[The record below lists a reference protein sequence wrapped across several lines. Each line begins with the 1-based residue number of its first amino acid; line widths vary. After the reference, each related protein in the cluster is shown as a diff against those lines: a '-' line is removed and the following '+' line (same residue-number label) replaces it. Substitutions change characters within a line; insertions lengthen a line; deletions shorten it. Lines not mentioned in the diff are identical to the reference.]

1 MPGVFNVGNSYNT
14 NNKRISSKLT
24 FDSGEKFS
32 GKIIKKDDKNEV
44 TIKLIDGWEFSAQI
58 DGDIEGLENG
68 LQRFQVEGFVDGK
81 LKLKVIAKNIKGDE
95 LAQGEFNDII
105 SSSGLSKDDVA
116 LLKSMLKFDI
126 PLTKENIREIK
137 GLIQFLDKIQVN
149 PKEIDEFISKYL
161 MGKGISQ
168 NSEEGIKI
176 NNVLKEFLGEFK
188 TLSHD
193 DILLFIENDME
204 FNKENIKGYNNL
216 FKGKE
221 SILKVLDKISNSI
234 PELNKFTKEHM
245 LESNL
250 KKSIENLDISTINP
264 KSIDVEGQSVEG
276 QNGEEQKITKVPQYI
291 NEQETSIN
299 NKLANDVY
307 QKSDMGNAKVSMLSL
322 LKSIS
327 GQNEDLLNT
336 SLKDILANRRMEFTS
351 SEFDRVF
358 NLINTIKPEE
368 LINKIKETIFEF
380 NDIGAQNIVDD
391 FSNYLNKTNNETLG
405 VKESLDFSKGQ
416 LEKVLSNIMGRGI
429 TLTEEEFS
437 KLKDV
442 INLKNQEI
450 IDNDTHQGQKINDL
464 AKDILTKDNI
474 IGTNSNNIDKL
485 NINENNIINKNLTK
499 SIPTKELIEVSL
511 NKGTEGSKEIIKDLI
526 SNLKSESLISEK
538 ILDIIKNNISDIKVF
553 NKISSEY
560 YYADIPVSIKE
571 REYPCKIIVKD
582 NRKEGKKIDST
593 NVKMVVTVETKNLGT
608 VDGYMEVLDKKIN
621 IELKCEEK
629 FVKIIDMTK
638 SKLVNNIESMGFLVN
653 VKVSKKENEVSLTSC
668 REFFNSNSGV
678 SLDRRV

>member
-168 NSEEGIKI
+168 NSEEGTKI

-245 LESNL
+245 LESNS
-250 KKSIENLDISTINP
+250 KQSIENLDISTISP
-264 KSIDVEGQSVEG
+264 KSIDVEGQNVEG
-276 QNGEEQKITKVPQYI
+276 QNVEEQKITKVPQLI

-416 LEKVLSNIMGRGI
+416 LEKVLSNVMGRGI

-485 NINENNIINKNLTK
+485 NDNNIINKNLTK

>member
-105 SSSGLSKDDVA
+105 SSSGLSKEDVV

-137 GLIQFLDKIQVN
+137 GLIQFLDKIQAN

-188 TLSHD
+188 TLSYE

-221 SILKVLDKISNSI
+221 NLIKVLDNISNSI
-234 PELNKFTKEHM
+234 PELNDFSKKNM
-245 LESNL
+245 LENNL
-250 KKSIENLDISTINP
+250 KQSIKGLDTSTISP
-264 KSIDVEGQSVEG
+264 KSIDVDG
-276 QNGEEQKITKVPQYI
+276 QNIEEQRISKIPQYI
-291 NEQETSIN
+291 NGQETSVN

-307 QKSDMGNAKVSMLSL
+307 QKSDTGNSKVSILSL

-327 GQNEDLLNT
+327 GKSEDLLNT
-336 SLKDILANRRMEFTS
+336 SLKEILTSRRMDFTS

-358 NLINTIKPEE
+358 NLINTMKPEE
-368 LINKIKETIFEF
+368 LINKLKETISEF
-380 NDIGAQNIVDD
+380 NEIGAKNIVDD
-391 FSNYLNKTNNETLG
+391 FSDYLNKTNNETLG
-405 VKESLDFSKGQ
+405 VREALDFSKGQ
-416 LEKVLSNIMGRGI
+416 LEKVLSSIMGKGI
-429 TLTEEEFS
+429 TLTEEEFL

-442 INLKNQEI
+442 INLKNQGI
-450 IDNDTHQGQKINDL
+450 IDNEVPQDQIGNDL
-464 AKDILTKDNI
+464 AKDILTKDSI
-474 IGTNSNNIDKL
+474 IGLNSNNIDKV
-485 NINENNIINKNLTK
+485 NINENNIINKNLTT
-499 SIPTKELIEVSL
+499 SIPTKELVEASL
-511 NKGTEGSKEIIKDLI
+511 NKGAEGSKEIIKDLI

-560 YYADIPVSIKE
+560 YYADIPVNIRE

-608 VDGYMEVLDKKIN
+608 VDGYMQVLDKKIN

-638 SKLVNNIESMGFLVN
+638 SKLVNNIENMGFLVN
-653 VKVSKKENEVSLTSC
+653 VKVSKKENEVSLTTC
-668 REFFNSNSGV
+668 RDFFSSNAGI

>member
-105 SSSGLSKDDVA
+105 SSSGLSKEDVV

-137 GLIQFLDKIQVN
+137 GLIQFLDKIQAN

-161 MGKGISQ
+161 MGKGIPQ

-188 TLSHD
+188 TLSYE

-221 SILKVLDKISNSI
+221 NLIKVLDNISNSI
-234 PELNKFTKEHM
+234 PELNDFSKKNM
-245 LESNL
+245 LENNL
-250 KKSIENLDISTINP
+250 KQSIKGLDTSTIIP
-264 KSIDVEGQSVEG
+264 KSIDVDG
-276 QNGEEQKITKVPQYI
+276 QNIEEQRISKISQYI
-291 NEQETSIN
+291 NGQETSIN

-307 QKSDMGNAKVSMLSL
+307 QKSDTGNSKVSILSL

-327 GQNEDLLNT
+327 GKSEDLLNT
-336 SLKDILANRRMEFTS
+336 SLKEILTNRRMEFTS

-358 NLINTIKPEE
+358 NLINTMKPEE
-368 LINKIKETIFEF
+368 LINKLKETISEF
-380 NDIGAQNIVDD
+380 NEIGAKNIVDD
-391 FSNYLNKTNNETLG
+391 FSDYLNKTNNETLG
-405 VKESLDFSKGQ
+405 VKEALDFSKGQ
-416 LEKVLSNIMGRGI
+416 LEKVLSSVMGKGI
-429 TLTEEEFS
+429 TLTEEEFL

-442 INLKNQEI
+442 INLKNQGI
-450 IDNDTHQGQKINDL
+450 IDNEVSQDQIGNDL
-464 AKDILTKDNI
+464 AKDILTKDSI
-474 IGTNSNNIDKL
+474 IGLNSNNIDKV
-485 NINENNIINKNLTK
+485 NINENNIINKNLTT
-499 SIPTKELIEVSL
+499 SIPTKELVEASL
-511 NKGTEGSKEIIKDLI
+511 NKGAEGSKEIIKDLI

-560 YYADIPVSIKE
+560 YYADIPVNIRE

-608 VDGYMEVLDKKIN
+608 VDGYMQVLDKKIN

-638 SKLVNNIESMGFLVN
+638 SKLVNNIENMGFLVN
-653 VKVSKKENEVSLTSC
+653 VKVSKKENEVSLTTC
-668 REFFNSNSGV
+668 RDFFSSNAGI

>member
-44 TIKLIDGWEFSAQI
+44 TIKLTDGWEFSAQI

-105 SSSGLSKDDVA
+105 SSSGLSKEDVV

-137 GLIQFLDKIQVN
+137 GLIQFLDKIQAN

-161 MGKGISQ
+161 MGKGIPQ

-188 TLSHD
+188 TLSYE

-221 SILKVLDKISNSI
+221 NLIKVLDNISNSI
-234 PELNKFTKEHM
+234 PELNDFSKKNM
-245 LESNL
+245 LENNL
-250 KKSIENLDISTINP
+250 KQSIKGLDTSTIIP
-264 KSIDVEGQSVEG
+264 KSIDVDG
-276 QNGEEQKITKVPQYI
+276 QNIEEQRISKISQYI
-291 NEQETSIN
+291 NGQETSIN

-307 QKSDMGNAKVSMLSL
+307 QKSDTGNSKVSILSL

-327 GQNEDLLNT
+327 GKSEDLLNT
-336 SLKDILANRRMEFTS
+336 SLKEILTNRRMEFTS

-358 NLINTIKPEE
+358 NLINTMKPEE
-368 LINKIKETIFEF
+368 LINKLKETISEF
-380 NDIGAQNIVDD
+380 NEIGAKNIVDD
-391 FSNYLNKTNNETLG
+391 FSDYLNKTNNETLG
-405 VKESLDFSKGQ
+405 VKEALDFSKGQ
-416 LEKVLSNIMGRGI
+416 LEKVLSSVMGKGI
-429 TLTEEEFS
+429 TLTEEEFL

-442 INLKNQEI
+442 INLKNQGI
-450 IDNDTHQGQKINDL
+450 IDNEVSQDQIGNDL
-464 AKDILTKDNI
+464 AKDILTKDSI
-474 IGTNSNNIDKL
+474 IGLNSNNIDKV
-485 NINENNIINKNLTK
+485 NINENNIINKNLTT
-499 SIPTKELIEVSL
+499 SIPTKELVEASL
-511 NKGTEGSKEIIKDLI
+511 NKGVEGSKEIIKDLI

-560 YYADIPVSIKE
+560 YYADIPVNIRE

-608 VDGYMEVLDKKIN
+608 VDGYMQVLDKKIN

-629 FVKIIDMTK
+629 FVKIIDITK
-638 SKLVNNIESMGFLVN
+638 SKLVNNIENMGFLVN
-653 VKVSKKENEVSLTSC
+653 VKVSKKENEVSLTTC
-668 REFFNSNSGV
+668 RDFFSSNAGI

>member
-58 DGDIEGLENG
+58 DGDVEGLESG
-68 LQRFQVEGFVDGK
+68 LQRFQVEGFIDGK

-105 SSSGLSKDDVA
+105 SSSGLSKEDVT

-137 GLIQFLDKIQVN
+137 GLIQFLDKIQAN

-161 MGKGISQ
+161 MGKGIPQ

-176 NNVLKEFLGEFK
+176 NNVLKEFLSEFK
-188 TLSHD
+188 TLSYE

-221 SILKVLDKISNSI
+221 NLIKVLDNISNSI
-234 PELNKFTKEHM
+234 PELNDFSKKNM
-245 LESNL
+245 LENNL
-250 KKSIENLDISTINP
+250 KQSIKGLDTSTISP
-264 KSIDVEGQSVEG
+264 KSIDVDG
-276 QNGEEQKITKVPQYI
+276 QNIEEQRISKISQYI
-291 NEQETSIN
+291 NGQETSIN

-307 QKSDMGNAKVSMLSL
+307 QKSDTGNSKVSILSL

-327 GQNEDLLNT
+327 GKSEDLLNT
-336 SLKDILANRRMEFTS
+336 SLKEILTNRRMEFTS

-358 NLINTIKPEE
+358 NLINTMKPEE
-368 LINKIKETIFEF
+368 LINKLKETISEF
-380 NDIGAQNIVDD
+380 NEIGAKNIVDD
-391 FSNYLNKTNNETLG
+391 FSDYLNKTNNETLG
-405 VKESLDFSKGQ
+405 VKEALDFSKGQ
-416 LEKVLSNIMGRGI
+416 LEKVLSSVMGKGI
-429 TLTEEEFS
+429 TLTEEEFL

-442 INLKNQEI
+442 INLKNQGI
-450 IDNDTHQGQKINDL
+450 IDNEVSQDQIGNDL
-464 AKDILTKDNI
+464 AKDILTKDSI
-474 IGTNSNNIDKL
+474 IGLNSNNIDK
-485 NINENNIINKNLTK
+485 NINENNIINKNLTT
-499 SIPTKELIEVSL
+499 SIPTKELVEASL
-511 NKGTEGSKEIIKDLI
+511 NKGAEGSKEIIKDLI

-560 YYADIPVSIKE
+560 YYADIPVNIRE

-608 VDGYMEVLDKKIN
+608 VDGYMQVLDKKIN

-629 FVKIIDMTK
+629 FVEIIDMTK
-638 SKLVNNIESMGFLVN
+638 SKLVNNIENMGFLVN
-653 VKVSKKENEVSLTSC
+653 VKVSKKENEVSLTTC
-668 REFFNSNSGV
+668 RDFFSSNAGI

>member
-44 TIKLIDGWEFSAQI
+44 TIKLTDGWEFSAQI

-105 SSSGLSKDDVA
+105 SSSGLSKEDVV

-137 GLIQFLDKIQVN
+137 GLIQFLDKIQAN

-161 MGKGISQ
+161 MGKGIPQ

-188 TLSHD
+188 TLSYE

-221 SILKVLDKISNSI
+221 NLIKVLDNISNSI
-234 PELNKFTKEHM
+234 PELNDFSKKNM
-245 LESNL
+245 LENNL
-250 KKSIENLDISTINP
+250 KQSIKGLDTSTIIP
-264 KSIDVEGQSVEG
+264 KSIDVDG
-276 QNGEEQKITKVPQYI
+276 QNIEEQRISKISQYI
-291 NEQETSIN
+291 NGQETSIN

-307 QKSDMGNAKVSMLSL
+307 QKSDTGNSKVSILSL

-327 GQNEDLLNT
+327 GKSEDLLNT
-336 SLKDILANRRMEFTS
+336 SLKEILTNRRMEFTS

-358 NLINTIKPEE
+358 NLINTMKPEE
-368 LINKIKETIFEF
+368 LINKLKETISEF
-380 NDIGAQNIVDD
+380 NEIGAKNIVDD
-391 FSNYLNKTNNETLG
+391 FSDYLNKTNNETLG
-405 VKESLDFSKGQ
+405 VKEALDFSKGQ
-416 LEKVLSNIMGRGI
+416 LEKVLSSVMGKGI
-429 TLTEEEFS
+429 TLTEEEFL

-442 INLKNQEI
+442 INLKNQGI
-450 IDNDTHQGQKINDL
+450 IDNEVSQDQIGNDL
-464 AKDILTKDNI
+464 AKDILTKDSI
-474 IGTNSNNIDKL
+474 IGLNSNNIDK
-485 NINENNIINKNLTK
+485 NINENNIINKNLTT
-499 SIPTKELIEVSL
+499 SIPTKELVEASL
-511 NKGTEGSKEIIKDLI
+511 NKGAEGSKEIIKDLI

-560 YYADIPVSIKE
+560 YYADIPVNIRE

-608 VDGYMEVLDKKIN
+608 VDGYMQVLDKKIN

-629 FVKIIDMTK
+629 FVKIIDITK
-638 SKLVNNIESMGFLVN
+638 SKLVNNIENMGFLVN
-653 VKVSKKENEVSLTSC
+653 VKVSKKENEVSLTTC
-668 REFFNSNSGV
+668 RDFFSSNAGI

>member
-68 LQRFQVEGFVDGK
+68 LQRFQVKGFVDGK
-81 LKLKVIAKNIKGDE
+81 LKLKVIANNIKGDE

-105 SSSGLSKDDVA
+105 SSSGLSKEDVV

-137 GLIQFLDKIQVN
+137 GLIQFLDKIQAN

-161 MGKGISQ
+161 MGKGIPQ

-250 KKSIENLDISTINP
+250 KQSIENLDISTINP
-264 KSIDVEGQSVEG
+264 KSIDVEGQNVEG
-276 QNGEEQKITKVPQYI
+276 QNGEEQKITKVPQHI

-416 LEKVLSNIMGRGI
+416 LEKVLSNVMGRGI

-485 NINENNIINKNLTK
+485 NDNNIINKNLTK

-638 SKLVNNIESMGFLVN
+638 SKLVNNIENMGFLVN

>member
-44 TIKLIDGWEFSAQI
+44 TIKLTDGWEFSAQI

-105 SSSGLSKDDVA
+105 SSSGLSKEDVV

-137 GLIQFLDKIQVN
+137 GLIQFLDKIQAN

-161 MGKGISQ
+161 MGKGIPQ

-188 TLSHD
+188 TLSYE

-221 SILKVLDKISNSI
+221 NLIKVLDNISNSI
-234 PELNKFTKEHM
+234 PELNDFSKKNM
-245 LESNL
+245 LENNL
-250 KKSIENLDISTINP
+250 KQSIKGLDTSTIIP
-264 KSIDVEGQSVEG
+264 KSIDVDG
-276 QNGEEQKITKVPQYI
+276 QNIEEQRISKISQYI
-291 NEQETSIN
+291 NGQETSIN

-307 QKSDMGNAKVSMLSL
+307 QKSDTGNSKVSILSL

-327 GQNEDLLNT
+327 GKSEDLLNT
-336 SLKDILANRRMEFTS
+336 SLKEILTNRRMEFTS

-358 NLINTIKPEE
+358 NLINTMKPEE
-368 LINKIKETIFEF
+368 LINKLKETISEF
-380 NDIGAQNIVDD
+380 NEIGAKNIVDD
-391 FSNYLNKTNNETLG
+391 FSDYLNKTNNETLG
-405 VKESLDFSKGQ
+405 VKEALDFSKGQ
-416 LEKVLSNIMGRGI
+416 LEKVLSSVMGKGI
-429 TLTEEEFS
+429 TLTEEEFL

-442 INLKNQEI
+442 INLKNQGI
-450 IDNDTHQGQKINDL
+450 IDNEVSQDQIGNDL
-464 AKDILTKDNI
+464 AKDILTKDSI
-474 IGTNSNNIDKL
+474 IGLNSNNIDKV
-485 NINENNIINKNLTK
+485 NINENNIINKNLTT
-499 SIPTKELIEVSL
+499 SIPTKELVEASL
-511 NKGTEGSKEIIKDLI
+511 NKGAEGSKEIIKDLI

-560 YYADIPVSIKE
+560 YYADIPVNIRE

-608 VDGYMEVLDKKIN
+608 VDGYMQVLDKKIN

-629 FVKIIDMTK
+629 FVKIIDITK
-638 SKLVNNIESMGFLVN
+638 SKLVNNIENMGFLVN
-653 VKVSKKENEVSLTSC
+653 VKVSKKENEVSLTTC
-668 REFFNSNSGV
+668 RDFFSSNAGI

>member
-1 MPGVFNVGNSYNT
+1 
-14 NNKRISSKLT
+14 
-24 FDSGEKFS
+24 
-32 GKIIKKDDKNEV
+32 
-44 TIKLIDGWEFSAQI
+44 
-58 DGDIEGLENG
+58 
-68 LQRFQVEGFVDGK
+68 
-81 LKLKVIAKNIKGDE
+81 
-95 LAQGEFNDII
+95 
-105 SSSGLSKDDVA
+105 
-116 LLKSMLKFDI
+116 
-126 PLTKENIREIK
+126 
-137 GLIQFLDKIQVN
+137 
-149 PKEIDEFISKYL
+149 
-161 MGKGISQ
+161 
-168 NSEEGIKI
+168 
-176 NNVLKEFLGEFK
+176 
-188 TLSHD
+188 
-193 DILLFIENDME
+193 DME

-221 SILKVLDKISNSI
+221 NLIKVLDNISNSI

-250 KKSIENLDISTINP
+250 KQSIENLDISTINP
-264 KSIDVEGQSVEG
+264 KSIDVEGQNVEG
-276 QNGEEQKITKVPQYI
+276 QNGEEQKITKVPQHI

-416 LEKVLSNIMGRGI
+416 LEKVLSNVMGRGI

-485 NINENNIINKNLTK
+485 NDNNIINKNLTK

-638 SKLVNNIESMGFLVN
+638 SKLVNNIENMGFLVN

>member
-105 SSSGLSKDDVA
+105 SSSGLSKEDVV

-137 GLIQFLDKIQVN
+137 GLIQFLDKIQAN

-161 MGKGISQ
+161 MGKGIPQ

-188 TLSHD
+188 TLSYE

-221 SILKVLDKISNSI
+221 NLIKVLDNISNSI
-234 PELNKFTKEHM
+234 PELNDFSKKNM
-245 LESNL
+245 LENNL
-250 KKSIENLDISTINP
+250 KQSIKGLDTSTIIP
-264 KSIDVEGQSVEG
+264 KSIDVDG
-276 QNGEEQKITKVPQYI
+276 QNIEEQRISKISQYI
-291 NEQETSIN
+291 NGQETSIN

-307 QKSDMGNAKVSMLSL
+307 QKSDTGNSKVSILSL

-327 GQNEDLLNT
+327 GKSEDLLNT
-336 SLKDILANRRMEFTS
+336 SLKEILTNRRMEFTS

-358 NLINTIKPEE
+358 NLINTMKPEE
-368 LINKIKETIFEF
+368 LINKLKETISEF
-380 NDIGAQNIVDD
+380 NEIGAKNIVDD
-391 FSNYLNKTNNETLG
+391 FSDYLNKTNNETLG

-416 LEKVLSNIMGRGI
+416 LEKVLSSVMGKGI
-429 TLTEEEFS
+429 TLTEEEFL

-442 INLKNQEI
+442 INLKNQGI
-450 IDNDTHQGQKINDL
+450 IDNEVSQDQIGNDL
-464 AKDILTKDNI
+464 AKDILTKDSI
-474 IGTNSNNIDKL
+474 IGLNSNNIDK
-485 NINENNIINKNLTK
+485 NINENNIINKNLTT
-499 SIPTKELIEVSL
+499 SIPTKELVEASL
-511 NKGTEGSKEIIKDLI
+511 NKGAEGSKEIIKDLI

-560 YYADIPVSIKE
+560 YYADIPVNIRE

-608 VDGYMEVLDKKIN
+608 VDGYMQVLDKKIN

-638 SKLVNNIESMGFLVN
+638 SKLVNNIENMGFLVN
-653 VKVSKKENEVSLTSC
+653 VKVSKKENEVSLTTC
-668 REFFNSNSGV
+668 RDFFSSNAGI

>member
-58 DGDIEGLENG
+58 DGDVEGLESG
-68 LQRFQVEGFVDGK
+68 LQRFQVEGFIDGK

-105 SSSGLSKDDVA
+105 SSSGLSKEDVT

-137 GLIQFLDKIQVN
+137 GLIQFLDKIQAN

-161 MGKGISQ
+161 MGKGIPQ

-176 NNVLKEFLGEFK
+176 NNVLKEFLSEFK
-188 TLSHD
+188 TLSYE

-221 SILKVLDKISNSI
+221 NLIKVLDNISNSI
-234 PELNKFTKEHM
+234 PELNDFSKKNM
-245 LESNL
+245 LENNL
-250 KKSIENLDISTINP
+250 KQSIKGLDTSTISS
-264 KSIDVEGQSVEG
+264 KSIDVDG
-276 QNGEEQKITKVPQYI
+276 QNIEEQRISKISQYI
-291 NEQETSIN
+291 NGQETSIN

-307 QKSDMGNAKVSMLSL
+307 QKSDTGNSKVSILSL

-327 GQNEDLLNT
+327 GKSEDLLNT
-336 SLKDILANRRMEFTS
+336 SLKEILTNRRMEFTS

-358 NLINTIKPEE
+358 NLINTMKPEE
-368 LINKIKETIFEF
+368 LINRLKETISEF
-380 NDIGAQNIVDD
+380 NEIGAKNIVDD
-391 FSNYLNKTNNETLG
+391 FSDYLNKTNNETLG
-405 VKESLDFSKGQ
+405 VKEALDFSKGQ
-416 LEKVLSNIMGRGI
+416 LEKVLSSVMGKGI
-429 TLTEEEFS
+429 TLTEEEFL

-442 INLKNQEI
+442 INLKNQGI
-450 IDNDTHQGQKINDL
+450 IDNEVSQDQIGNDL
-464 AKDILTKDNI
+464 AKDILTKDSI
-474 IGTNSNNIDKL
+474 IGLNSNNIDKV
-485 NINENNIINKNLTK
+485 NINENNIINKNLTT
-499 SIPTKELIEVSL
+499 SIPTKELVEASL
-511 NKGTEGSKEIIKDLI
+511 NKGVEGSKEIIKDLI

-560 YYADIPVSIKE
+560 YYADIPVNIRE

-608 VDGYMEVLDKKIN
+608 VDGYMQVLDKKIN

-629 FVKIIDMTK
+629 FVKIIDITK
-638 SKLVNNIESMGFLVN
+638 SKLVNNIENMGFLVN
-653 VKVSKKENEVSLTSC
+653 VKVSKKENEVSLTTC
-668 REFFNSNSGV
+668 RDFFSSNAGI

>member
-44 TIKLIDGWEFSAQI
+44 TIKLTDGWEFSAQI

-105 SSSGLSKDDVA
+105 SSSGLSKEDVV

-137 GLIQFLDKIQVN
+137 GLIQFLDKIQAN

-161 MGKGISQ
+161 MGKGIPQ

-188 TLSHD
+188 TLSYE

-221 SILKVLDKISNSI
+221 NLIKVLDNISNSI
-234 PELNKFTKEHM
+234 PELNDFSKKNM
-245 LESNL
+245 LENNL
-250 KKSIENLDISTINP
+250 KQSIKGLDTSTIIP
-264 KSIDVEGQSVEG
+264 KSIDVDG
-276 QNGEEQKITKVPQYI
+276 QNIEEQRISKISQYI
-291 NEQETSIN
+291 NGQETSIN

-307 QKSDMGNAKVSMLSL
+307 QKSDTGNSKVSILSL

-327 GQNEDLLNT
+327 GKSEDLLNT
-336 SLKDILANRRMEFTS
+336 SLKEILTNRRMEFTS

-358 NLINTIKPEE
+358 NLINTMKPEE
-368 LINKIKETIFEF
+368 LINKLKETISEF
-380 NDIGAQNIVDD
+380 NEIGAKNIVDD
-391 FSNYLNKTNNETLG
+391 FSDYLNKTNNETLG
-405 VKESLDFSKGQ
+405 VKEALDFSKGQ
-416 LEKVLSNIMGRGI
+416 LEKVLSSVMGKGI
-429 TLTEEEFS
+429 TLTEEEFL

-442 INLKNQEI
+442 INLKNQGI
-450 IDNDTHQGQKINDL
+450 IDNEVSQDQIGNDL
-464 AKDILTKDNI
+464 AKDILTKDSI
-474 IGTNSNNIDKL
+474 IGLNSNNIDK
-485 NINENNIINKNLTK
+485 NINENNIINKNLTT
-499 SIPTKELIEVSL
+499 SIPTKELVEASL
-511 NKGTEGSKEIIKDLI
+511 NKGAEGSKEIIKDLI

-560 YYADIPVSIKE
+560 YYADIPVNIRE

-608 VDGYMEVLDKKIN
+608 VDGYMQVLDKKIN

-638 SKLVNNIESMGFLVN
+638 SKLVNNIENMGFLVN
-653 VKVSKKENEVSLTSC
+653 VKVSKKENEVSLTTC
-668 REFFNSNSGV
+668 RDFFSSNAGI

>member
-44 TIKLIDGWEFSAQI
+44 TIKLTDGWEFSAQI

-105 SSSGLSKDDVA
+105 SSSGLSKEDVV

-137 GLIQFLDKIQVN
+137 GLIQFLDKIQAN

-161 MGKGISQ
+161 MGKGIPQ

-188 TLSHD
+188 TLSYE

-221 SILKVLDKISNSI
+221 NLIKVLDNISNSI
-234 PELNKFTKEHM
+234 PELNDFSKKNM
-245 LESNL
+245 LENNL
-250 KKSIENLDISTINP
+250 KQSIKGLDTSTIIP
-264 KSIDVEGQSVEG
+264 KSIDVDG
-276 QNGEEQKITKVPQYI
+276 QNIEEQRISKISQYI
-291 NEQETSIN
+291 NGQETSIN

-307 QKSDMGNAKVSMLSL
+307 QKSDTGNSKVSILSL

-327 GQNEDLLNT
+327 GKSEDLLNT
-336 SLKDILANRRMEFTS
+336 SLKEILTNRRMEFTS

-358 NLINTIKPEE
+358 NLINTMKPEE
-368 LINKIKETIFEF
+368 LINKLKETISEF
-380 NDIGAQNIVDD
+380 NEIGAKNIVDD
-391 FSNYLNKTNNETLG
+391 FSDYLNKTNNETLG
-405 VKESLDFSKGQ
+405 VKEALDFSKGQ
-416 LEKVLSNIMGRGI
+416 LEKVLSSVMGKGI
-429 TLTEEEFS
+429 TLTEEEFL

-442 INLKNQEI
+442 INLKNQGI
-450 IDNDTHQGQKINDL
+450 IDNEVSQDQIGNDL
-464 AKDILTKDNI
+464 AKDILTKDSI
-474 IGTNSNNIDKL
+474 IGLNSNNIDKV
-485 NINENNIINKNLTK
+485 NINENNIINKNLTT
-499 SIPTKELIEVSL
+499 SIPTKELVEASL
-511 NKGTEGSKEIIKDLI
+511 NKGVEGSKEIIKDLI

-560 YYADIPVSIKE
+560 YYADIPVNIRE

-608 VDGYMEVLDKKIN
+608 VDGYMQVLDKKIN

-638 SKLVNNIESMGFLVN
+638 SKLVNNIENMGFLVN
-653 VKVSKKENEVSLTSC
+653 VKVSKKENEVSLTTC
-668 REFFNSNSGV
+668 RDFFSSNAGI

>member
-44 TIKLIDGWEFSAQI
+44 TIKLTDGWEFSAQI

-105 SSSGLSKDDVA
+105 SSSGLSKEDVV

-137 GLIQFLDKIQVN
+137 GLIQFLDKIQAN

-161 MGKGISQ
+161 MGKGIPQ

-188 TLSHD
+188 TLSYE

-221 SILKVLDKISNSI
+221 NLIKVLDNISNSI
-234 PELNKFTKEHM
+234 PELNDFSKKNM
-245 LESNL
+245 LENNL
-250 KKSIENLDISTINP
+250 KQSIKGLDTSTIIP
-264 KSIDVEGQSVEG
+264 KSIDVDG
-276 QNGEEQKITKVPQYI
+276 QNIEEQRISKISQYI
-291 NEQETSIN
+291 NGQETSIN

-307 QKSDMGNAKVSMLSL
+307 QKSDTGNSKVSILSL

-327 GQNEDLLNT
+327 GKSEDLLNT
-336 SLKDILANRRMEFTS
+336 SLKEILTNRRMEFTS

-358 NLINTIKPEE
+358 NLINTMKPEE
-368 LINKIKETIFEF
+368 LINKLKETISEF
-380 NDIGAQNIVDD
+380 NEIGAKNIVDD
-391 FSNYLNKTNNETLG
+391 FSDYLNKTNNETLG
-405 VKESLDFSKGQ
+405 VKEALDFSKGQ
-416 LEKVLSNIMGRGI
+416 LEKVLSSVMGKGI
-429 TLTEEEFS
+429 TLTEEEFL

-442 INLKNQEI
+442 INLKNQGI
-450 IDNDTHQGQKINDL
+450 IDNEVSQDQIGNDL
-464 AKDILTKDNI
+464 ARDILTKDSI
-474 IGTNSNNIDKL
+474 IGLNSNNIDKV
-485 NINENNIINKNLTK
+485 NINENNIINKNLTT
-499 SIPTKELIEVSL
+499 SIPTKELVEASL
-511 NKGTEGSKEIIKDLI
+511 NKGAEGSKEIIKDLI

-560 YYADIPVSIKE
+560 YYADIPVNIRE

-608 VDGYMEVLDKKIN
+608 VDGYMQVLDKKIN

-638 SKLVNNIESMGFLVN
+638 SKLVNNIENIGFLVN
-653 VKVSKKENEVSLTSC
+653 VKVSKKENEVSLTTC
-668 REFFNSNSGV
+668 RDFFSSNAGI

>member
-105 SSSGLSKDDVA
+105 SSSGLSKGDVV

-137 GLIQFLDKIQVN
+137 GLIQFLDKIQAN

-161 MGKGISQ
+161 MGKGIPQ

-188 TLSHD
+188 TLSYE

-221 SILKVLDKISNSI
+221 NLIKVLDNISNSI
-234 PELNKFTKEHM
+234 PELNDFSKKNM
-245 LESNL
+245 LENNL
-250 KKSIENLDISTINP
+250 KQSIKGLDTSTIIP
-264 KSIDVEGQSVEG
+264 KSIDVDG
-276 QNGEEQKITKVPQYI
+276 QNIEEQRISKISQYI
-291 NEQETSIN
+291 NGQETSIN

-307 QKSDMGNAKVSMLSL
+307 QKSDTGNSKVSILSL

-327 GQNEDLLNT
+327 GKSEDLLNT
-336 SLKDILANRRMEFTS
+336 SLKEILTNRRMEFTS

-358 NLINTIKPEE
+358 NLINTMKPEE
-368 LINKIKETIFEF
+368 LINKLKETISEF
-380 NDIGAQNIVDD
+380 NEIGAKNIVDD
-391 FSNYLNKTNNETLG
+391 FSDYLNKTNNETLG
-405 VKESLDFSKGQ
+405 VKEALDFSKGQ
-416 LEKVLSNIMGRGI
+416 LEKVLSSVMGKGI
-429 TLTEEEFS
+429 TLTEEEFL

-442 INLKNQEI
+442 INLKNQGI
-450 IDNDTHQGQKINDL
+450 IENEVSQDQIGNDL
-464 AKDILTKDNI
+464 AKDILTKDSI
-474 IGTNSNNIDKL
+474 IGLNSNNIDKV
-485 NINENNIINKNLTK
+485 NINENNIINKNLTT
-499 SIPTKELIEVSL
+499 SIPTKELVEASL
-511 NKGTEGSKEIIKDLI
+511 NKGAEGSKEIIKDLI

-560 YYADIPVSIKE
+560 YYADIPVNIRE

-582 NRKEGKKIDST
+582 NRKEGKKI
-593 NVKMVVTVETKNLGT
+593 
-608 VDGYMEVLDKKIN
+608 
-621 IELKCEEK
+621 
-629 FVKIIDMTK
+629 
-638 SKLVNNIESMGFLVN
+638 
-653 VKVSKKENEVSLTSC
+653 
-668 REFFNSNSGV
+668 
-678 SLDRRV
+678 

>member
-44 TIKLIDGWEFSAQI
+44 TIKLTDGWEFSAQI

-105 SSSGLSKDDVA
+105 SSSGLSKEDVV

-137 GLIQFLDKIQVN
+137 GLIQFLDKIQAN

-161 MGKGISQ
+161 MGKGIPQ

-188 TLSHD
+188 TLSYE

-221 SILKVLDKISNSI
+221 NLIKVLDNISNSI
-234 PELNKFTKEHM
+234 PELNDFSKKNM
-245 LESNL
+245 LENNL
-250 KKSIENLDISTINP
+250 KQSIKGLDTSTIIP
-264 KSIDVEGQSVEG
+264 KSIDVDG
-276 QNGEEQKITKVPQYI
+276 QNIEEQRISKISQYI
-291 NEQETSIN
+291 NGQETSIN

-307 QKSDMGNAKVSMLSL
+307 QKSDTGNSKVSILSL

-327 GQNEDLLNT
+327 GKSEDLLNT
-336 SLKDILANRRMEFTS
+336 SLKEILTNRRMEFTS

-358 NLINTIKPEE
+358 NLINTMKPEE
-368 LINKIKETIFEF
+368 LINKLKETISEF
-380 NDIGAQNIVDD
+380 NEIGAKNIVDD
-391 FSNYLNKTNNETLG
+391 FSDYLNKTNNETLG
-405 VKESLDFSKGQ
+405 VKEALDFSKGQ
-416 LEKVLSNIMGRGI
+416 LEKVLSSVMGKGI
-429 TLTEEEFS
+429 TLTEEEFL

-442 INLKNQEI
+442 INLKNQGI
-450 IDNDTHQGQKINDL
+450 IDNEVSQDQIGNDL
-464 AKDILTKDNI
+464 AKDILTKDSI
-474 IGTNSNNIDKL
+474 IGLNSNNIDK
-485 NINENNIINKNLTK
+485 NINENNIINKNLTT
-499 SIPTKELIEVSL
+499 SIPTKELVEASL
-511 NKGTEGSKEIIKDLI
+511 NKGAEGSKEIIKDL
-526 SNLKSESLISEK
+526 
-538 ILDIIKNNISDIKVF
+538 
-553 NKISSEY
+553 
-560 YYADIPVSIKE
+560 
-571 REYPCKIIVKD
+571 
-582 NRKEGKKIDST
+582 
-593 NVKMVVTVETKNLGT
+593 
-608 VDGYMEVLDKKIN
+608 
-621 IELKCEEK
+621 
-629 FVKIIDMTK
+629 
-638 SKLVNNIESMGFLVN
+638 
-653 VKVSKKENEVSLTSC
+653 
-668 REFFNSNSGV
+668 
-678 SLDRRV
+678 

>member
-105 SSSGLSKDDVA
+105 SSSGLSKEDVV

-137 GLIQFLDKIQVN
+137 GLIQFLDKIQAN

-161 MGKGISQ
+161 MGKGIPQ

-188 TLSHD
+188 TLSYE

-221 SILKVLDKISNSI
+221 NLIKVLDNISNSI
-234 PELNKFTKEHM
+234 PELNDFSKKNM
-245 LESNL
+245 LKNNL
-250 KKSIENLDISTINP
+250 KQSIKGLDTSTIIP
-264 KSIDVEGQSVEG
+264 KSIDVDG
-276 QNGEEQKITKVPQYI
+276 QNIEEQRISKISQYI
-291 NEQETSIN
+291 NGQETSIN

-307 QKSDMGNAKVSMLSL
+307 QKSDTGNSKVSILSL

-327 GQNEDLLNT
+327 GKSEDLLNT
-336 SLKDILANRRMEFTS
+336 SLKEILTNRRMEFTS

-358 NLINTIKPEE
+358 NLINTMKPEE
-368 LINKIKETIFEF
+368 LINKLKETISEF
-380 NDIGAQNIVDD
+380 NEIGAKNIVDD
-391 FSNYLNKTNNETLG
+391 FSDYLNKTNNETLG
-405 VKESLDFSKGQ
+405 VKEALDFSKGQ
-416 LEKVLSNIMGRGI
+416 LEKVLSSVMGKGI
-429 TLTEEEFS
+429 TLTEEEFL

-442 INLKNQEI
+442 INLKNQGI
-450 IDNDTHQGQKINDL
+450 IDNEVSQDQIGNNL
-464 AKDILTKDNI
+464 AKDILTKDSI
-474 IGTNSNNIDKL
+474 IGLNSNNIDK
-485 NINENNIINKNLTK
+485 NINENNIINKNLTT
-499 SIPTKELIEVSL
+499 SIPTKELVEASL
-511 NKGTEGSKEIIKDLI
+511 NKGAEGSKEIIKDLI

-560 YYADIPVSIKE
+560 YYADIPVNIRE

-608 VDGYMEVLDKKIN
+608 VDGYMQVLDKKIN

-629 FVKIIDMTK
+629 FVKIIDITK
-638 SKLVNNIESMGFLVN
+638 SKLVNNIENMGFLVN
-653 VKVSKKENEVSLTSC
+653 VKVSKKENEVSLTTC
-668 REFFNSNSGV
+668 RDFFSSNAGI

>member
-24 FDSGEKFS
+24 FDAGEKFS

-44 TIKLIDGWEFSAQI
+44 TIKLIDGWEFSAEI
-58 DGDIEGLENG
+58 DGDIEELENG

-81 LKLKVIAKNIKGDE
+81 LKLKVIAKNAKGDE
-95 LAQGEFNDII
+95 LAQSEFNDII
-105 SSSGLSKDDVA
+105 SKAGLSKEDVN

-137 GLIQFLDKIQVN
+137 GLIQFLDKIQAN

-161 MGKGISQ
+161 MGKGIAQ

-176 NNVLKEFLGEFK
+176 NKVLKEFLGEFK
-188 TLSHD
+188 TLSHE

-221 SILKVLDKISNSI
+221 NILKLLDNISNSI
-234 PELNKFTKEHM
+234 PKFDEAIKGST
-245 LESNL
+245 LESTL
-250 KKSIENLDISTINP
+250 KKNIEGVDISAISP
-264 KSIDVEGQSVEG
+264 KYIDIDG
-276 QNGEEQKITKVPQYI
+276 QNIEEEANIKTSQHNNV
-291 NEQETSIN
+291 QETSVN

-327 GQNEDLLNT
+327 GQSEDLINT
-336 SLKDILANRRMEFTS
+336 SLKDILTNRRMEFTS

-358 NLINTIKPEE
+358 NLVNTMKPEE

-380 NDIGAQNIVDD
+380 NEIGAKNIVDD
-391 FSNYLNKTNNETLG
+391 FSNYINKTNNETLG
-405 VKESLDFSKGQ
+405 VKEVLDFSKGQ
-416 LEKVLSNIMGRGI
+416 LEKVLSNVMGKGI

-442 INLKNQEI
+442 INLKNQEVV
-450 IDNDTHQGQKINDL
+450 DNDAPQGEKVNDL
-464 AKDILTKDNI
+464 AKDIITKDNTI
-474 IGTNSNNIDKL
+474 SLTSNIIDKI
-485 NINENNIINKNLTK
+485 NINENNIINKNVTTN
-499 SIPTKELIEVSL
+499 IPTKELVEASL
-511 NKGTEGSKEIIKDLI
+511 NNGAESGKEVIKDLI
-526 SNLKSESLISEK
+526 SNLKGESVISEK
-538 ILDIIKNNISDIKVF
+538 ILDIIKRNINDIKVF

-560 YYADIPVSIKE
+560 YYADIPVNIKE

-593 NVKMVVTVETKNLGT
+593 NVKMVVTVETKNLGV
-608 VDGYMEVLDKKIN
+608 VDGYMKVLDRKID
-621 IELKCEEK
+621 IELKCEDK
-629 FVKIIDMTK
+629 FVKIIDMAKT
-638 SKLVNNIESMGFLVN
+638 KLVNNIEDIGFLVN
-653 VKVSKKENEVSLTSC
+653 VNVSKKENEVSLTSC
-668 REFFNSNSGV
+668 RDFFSSNAGI

>member
-58 DGDIEGLENG
+58 DGDVEGLESG
-68 LQRFQVEGFVDGK
+68 LQRFQVEGFIDGK

-105 SSSGLSKDDVA
+105 SSSGLSKEDVT

-137 GLIQFLDKIQVN
+137 GLIQFLDKIQAN

-161 MGKGISQ
+161 MGKGIPQ

-176 NNVLKEFLGEFK
+176 NNVLKEFLSEFK
-188 TLSHD
+188 TLSYE

-221 SILKVLDKISNSI
+221 NLIKVLDNISNSI
-234 PELNKFTKEHM
+234 PELNDFSKKNM
-245 LESNL
+245 LENNL
-250 KKSIENLDISTINP
+250 KQSIKGLDTSTISP
-264 KSIDVEGQSVEG
+264 KSIDVDG
-276 QNGEEQKITKVPQYI
+276 QNIEEQRISKISQYI
-291 NEQETSIN
+291 NGQETSIN

-307 QKSDMGNAKVSMLSL
+307 QKSDTGNSKVSILSL

-327 GQNEDLLNT
+327 GKSEDLLNT
-336 SLKDILANRRMEFTS
+336 SLKEILTNRRMEFTS

-358 NLINTIKPEE
+358 NLINTMKPEE
-368 LINKIKETIFEF
+368 LINKLKETISEF
-380 NDIGAQNIVDD
+380 NEIGAKNIVDD
-391 FSNYLNKTNNETLG
+391 FSDYLNKTNNETLG
-405 VKESLDFSKGQ
+405 VKEALDFSKGQ
-416 LEKVLSNIMGRGI
+416 LEKVLSSVMGKGI
-429 TLTEEEFS
+429 TLTEEEFL

-442 INLKNQEI
+442 INLKNQGI
-450 IDNDTHQGQKINDL
+450 IDNEVSQDQIGNDL
-464 AKDILTKDNI
+464 EKDILTKDSI
-474 IGTNSNNIDKL
+474 IGLNSNNIDKV
-485 NINENNIINKNLTK
+485 NINENNIINKNLTT
-499 SIPTKELIEVSL
+499 SIPTKELVEASL
-511 NKGTEGSKEIIKDLI
+511 NKGVEGSKEIIKDLI

-560 YYADIPVSIKE
+560 YYADIPVNIRK

-608 VDGYMEVLDKKIN
+608 VDGYMQVLDKKIN

-629 FVKIIDMTK
+629 FVKIIDITK
-638 SKLVNNIESMGFLVN
+638 SKLVNNIENMGFLVN
-653 VKVSKKENEVSLTSC
+653 VKVSKKENEVSLTTC
-668 REFFNSNSGV
+668 RDFFSSNAGI

>member
-105 SSSGLSKDDVA
+105 SSSGLSKGDVV

-137 GLIQFLDKIQVN
+137 GLIQFLDKIQAN
-149 PKEIDEFISKYL
+149 SKEIDEFISKYL
-161 MGKGISQ
+161 MGKGIPQ

-188 TLSHD
+188 TLSYE

-221 SILKVLDKISNSI
+221 NLIKVLDNISNSI
-234 PELNKFTKEHM
+234 PELNDFSKKNM
-245 LESNL
+245 LENNL
-250 KKSIENLDISTINP
+250 KQSIKGLDTSTIIP
-264 KSIDVEGQSVEG
+264 KSIDVDG
-276 QNGEEQKITKVPQYI
+276 QNIEEQRISKISQYI
-291 NEQETSIN
+291 NGQETSIN

-307 QKSDMGNAKVSMLSL
+307 QKSDTGNSKVSILSL

-327 GQNEDLLNT
+327 GKSEDLLNT
-336 SLKDILANRRMEFTS
+336 SLKEILTNRRMEFTS

-358 NLINTIKPEE
+358 NLINTMKPEE
-368 LINKIKETIFEF
+368 LINKLKETISEF
-380 NDIGAQNIVDD
+380 NEIGAKNIVDD
-391 FSNYLNKTNNETLG
+391 FSDYLNKTNNETLG
-405 VKESLDFSKGQ
+405 VKEALDFSKGQ
-416 LEKVLSNIMGRGI
+416 LEKVLSSVMGKGI
-429 TLTEEEFS
+429 TLTEEEFL

-442 INLKNQEI
+442 INLKNQGI
-450 IDNDTHQGQKINDL
+450 IDNEVSQDQIGNDL
-464 AKDILTKDNI
+464 AKDILTKDSI
-474 IGTNSNNIDKL
+474 IGLNSNNIDK
-485 NINENNIINKNLTK
+485 NINENNIINKNLTT
-499 SIPTKELIEVSL
+499 SIPTKELVEASL
-511 NKGTEGSKEIIKDLI
+511 NKGAEGSKEIIKDLI

-560 YYADIPVSIKE
+560 YYADIPVNIRE

-608 VDGYMEVLDKKIN
+608 VDGYMQVLDKKIN

-638 SKLVNNIESMGFLVN
+638 SELVNNIENMGFLVN
-653 VKVSKKENEVSLTSC
+653 VKVSKKENEVSLTTC
-668 REFFNSNSGV
+668 RDFFSSNAGI

>member
-44 TIKLIDGWEFSAQI
+44 TIKLTDGWEFSAQI

-105 SSSGLSKDDVA
+105 SSSGLSKEDVV

-137 GLIQFLDKIQVN
+137 GLIQFLDKIQAN

-161 MGKGISQ
+161 MGKAIPQ

-188 TLSHD
+188 TLSYE

-221 SILKVLDKISNSI
+221 NLIKVLDNISNSI
-234 PELNKFTKEHM
+234 PELNDFSKKNM
-245 LESNL
+245 LENNL
-250 KKSIENLDISTINP
+250 KQSIKGLDISTIIP
-264 KSIDVEGQSVEG
+264 KSIDVDG
-276 QNGEEQKITKVPQYI
+276 QNIEEQRISKISQYI
-291 NEQETSIN
+291 NGQETSIN

-307 QKSDMGNAKVSMLSL
+307 QKSDTGNSKVSILSL

-327 GQNEDLLNT
+327 GKSEDLLNT
-336 SLKDILANRRMEFTS
+336 SLKEILTNRRMEFTS

-358 NLINTIKPEE
+358 NLINTMKPEE
-368 LINKIKETIFEF
+368 LINKLKETISEF
-380 NDIGAQNIVDD
+380 NEIGAKNIVDD
-391 FSNYLNKTNNETLG
+391 FSDYLNKTNNETLG
-405 VKESLDFSKGQ
+405 VKEALDFSKGQ
-416 LEKVLSNIMGRGI
+416 LEKVLSSVMGKGI
-429 TLTEEEFS
+429 TLTEEEFL

-442 INLKNQEI
+442 INLKNQGI
-450 IDNDTHQGQKINDL
+450 IDNEVSQDQIGNDL
-464 AKDILTKDNI
+464 AKDILTKDSI
-474 IGTNSNNIDKL
+474 IGLNSNNIDK
-485 NINENNIINKNLTK
+485 NINENNIINKNLTT
-499 SIPTKELIEVSL
+499 SIPTKELVEASL
-511 NKGTEGSKEIIKDLI
+511 NKGAEGSKEIIKDLI

-560 YYADIPVSIKE
+560 YYADIPVNIRE

-608 VDGYMEVLDKKIN
+608 VDGYMQVLDKKIN

-638 SKLVNNIESMGFLVN
+638 SKLVNNIENMGFLVN
-653 VKVSKKENEVSLTSC
+653 VKVSKKENEVSLTTC
-668 REFFNSNSGV
+668 RDFFSSNAGI

>member
-58 DGDIEGLENG
+58 DGDVEGLESG
-68 LQRFQVEGFVDGK
+68 LQRFQVEGFIDGK

-105 SSSGLSKDDVA
+105 SSSGLSKEDVV

-137 GLIQFLDKIQVN
+137 GLIQFLDKIQAN

-161 MGKGISQ
+161 MGKGIPQ

-188 TLSHD
+188 TLSYE

-221 SILKVLDKISNSI
+221 NLIKVLDNIYNSI
-234 PELNKFTKEHM
+234 PELNDFSKKNM
-245 LESNL
+245 LENNL
-250 KKSIENLDISTINP
+250 KQSIKGLDTSTIIP
-264 KSIDVEGQSVEG
+264 KSIDVDG
-276 QNGEEQKITKVPQYI
+276 QNIEEQRISKISQYI
-291 NEQETSIN
+291 NGQETSIN

-307 QKSDMGNAKVSMLSL
+307 QKSDTGNSKVSILSL

-327 GQNEDLLNT
+327 GKSEDLLNT
-336 SLKDILANRRMEFTS
+336 SLKEILTNRRMEFTS

-358 NLINTIKPEE
+358 NLINTMKPEE
-368 LINKIKETIFEF
+368 LINKLKETISEF
-380 NDIGAQNIVDD
+380 NEIGAKNIVDD
-391 FSNYLNKTNNETLG
+391 FSDYLNKTNNETLG
-405 VKESLDFSKGQ
+405 VKEALDFSKGQ
-416 LEKVLSNIMGRGI
+416 LEKVISSVMGKGI
-429 TLTEEEFS
+429 TLTEEEFL

-442 INLKNQEI
+442 INLKNQGI
-450 IDNDTHQGQKINDL
+450 IDNEVSQDQIGNDL
-464 AKDILTKDNI
+464 AKDILTKDSI
-474 IGTNSNNIDKL
+474 IGLNSNNIDKV
-485 NINENNIINKNLTK
+485 NINENNIINKNLTT
-499 SIPTKELIEVSL
+499 SIPTKELVEASL
-511 NKGTEGSKEIIKDLI
+511 NKGAEGSKEIIKDLI

-560 YYADIPVSIKE
+560 YYADIPVNIRE

-608 VDGYMEVLDKKIN
+608 VDGYMQVLDKKIN

-638 SKLVNNIESMGFLVN
+638 SKLVNNIENMGFLVN
-653 VKVSKKENEVSLTSC
+653 VKVSKKENEVSLTTC
-668 REFFNSNSGV
+668 RDFFSSNAGI

>member
-105 SSSGLSKDDVA
+105 SSSGLSKEDVV

-137 GLIQFLDKIQVN
+137 GLIQFLDKIQAN

-161 MGKGISQ
+161 MGKGIPQ

-176 NNVLKEFLGEFK
+176 NNVLKEFLSEFK
-188 TLSHD
+188 TLSYE

-221 SILKVLDKISNSI
+221 NLIKVLDNISNSI
-234 PELNKFTKEHM
+234 PELNDFSKKNM
-245 LESNL
+245 LENNL
-250 KKSIENLDISTINP
+250 KQSIKGLDTSTISP
-264 KSIDVEGQSVEG
+264 KSIDVDG
-276 QNGEEQKITKVPQYI
+276 QNIEEQRISKISQYI
-291 NEQETSIN
+291 NGQETSIN

-307 QKSDMGNAKVSMLSL
+307 QKSDTGNSKVSILSL

-327 GQNEDLLNT
+327 GKSEDLLNT
-336 SLKDILANRRMEFTS
+336 SLKEILTNRRMEFTS
-351 SEFDRVF
+351 SKFDRVF
-358 NLINTIKPEE
+358 NLINTMKPEE
-368 LINKIKETIFEF
+368 LINKLKETISEF
-380 NDIGAQNIVDD
+380 NEIGAKNIVDD
-391 FSNYLNKTNNETLG
+391 FSDYLNKTNNETLG
-405 VKESLDFSKGQ
+405 VKEALDFSKGQ
-416 LEKVLSNIMGRGI
+416 LEKVLSSVMGKGI
-429 TLTEEEFS
+429 TLTEEEFL

-442 INLKNQEI
+442 INLKNQGI
-450 IDNDTHQGQKINDL
+450 IDNEVSQDQIGNDL
-464 AKDILTKDNI
+464 AKDILTKDSI
-474 IGTNSNNIDKL
+474 IGLNSNNIDKV
-485 NINENNIINKNLTK
+485 NINENNIINKNLTT
-499 SIPTKELIEVSL
+499 SIPTKELVEASL
-511 NKGTEGSKEIIKDLI
+511 NKGVEGSKEIIKDLI

-560 YYADIPVSIKE
+560 YYADIPVNIRE

-608 VDGYMEVLDKKIN
+608 VDGYMQVLDKKIN

-629 FVKIIDMTK
+629 FVKIIDITK
-638 SKLVNNIESMGFLVN
+638 SKLVNNIENMGFLVN
-653 VKVSKKENEVSLTSC
+653 VKVSKKENEVSLTTC
-668 REFFNSNSGV
+668 RDFFSSNAGI

>member
-68 LQRFQVEGFVDGK
+68 LQRFQVEGFIDGK

-105 SSSGLSKDDVA
+105 SSSGLSKEDVT

-137 GLIQFLDKIQVN
+137 GLIQFLDKIQAN

-161 MGKGISQ
+161 MGKGIPQ

-188 TLSHD
+188 TLSYE

-221 SILKVLDKISNSI
+221 NLIKVLDNISNSI
-234 PELNKFTKEHM
+234 PELNDFSKKNM
-245 LESNL
+245 LENNL
-250 KKSIENLDISTINP
+250 KQSIKGLDTSTIIP
-264 KSIDVEGQSVEG
+264 KSIDVDG
-276 QNGEEQKITKVPQYI
+276 QNIEEQRISKISQYI
-291 NEQETSIN
+291 NGQETSIN

-307 QKSDMGNAKVSMLSL
+307 QKSDTGNSKVSILSL

-327 GQNEDLLNT
+327 GKSEDLLNT
-336 SLKDILANRRMEFTS
+336 SLKEILTNRRMEFTS

-358 NLINTIKPEE
+358 NLINTMKPEE
-368 LINKIKETIFEF
+368 LINKLKETISEF
-380 NDIGAQNIVDD
+380 NEIGAKNIVDD
-391 FSNYLNKTNNETLG
+391 FSDYLNKTNNETLG
-405 VKESLDFSKGQ
+405 VKEALDFSKGQ
-416 LEKVLSNIMGRGI
+416 LEKVLSSVMGKGI
-429 TLTEEEFS
+429 TLTEEEFL

-442 INLKNQEI
+442 INLKNQGI
-450 IDNDTHQGQKINDL
+450 IDNEVSQDQIGNDL
-464 AKDILTKDNI
+464 AKDILTKDSI
-474 IGTNSNNIDKL
+474 IGLNSNNIDKV
-485 NINENNIINKNLTK
+485 NINENNIINKNLTT
-499 SIPTKELIEVSL
+499 SIPTKELVEASL
-511 NKGTEGSKEIIKDLI
+511 NKGAEGSKEIIKDLI

-560 YYADIPVSIKE
+560 YYADIPVNIRE

-608 VDGYMEVLDKKIN
+608 VDGYMQVLDKKIN

-638 SKLVNNIESMGFLVN
+638 SKLVNNIENMGFLVN
-653 VKVSKKENEVSLTSC
+653 VKVSKKENEVSLTTC
-668 REFFNSNSGV
+668 RDFFSSNAGI

>member
-1 MPGVFNVGNSYNT
+1 MPGVYNVGNSYNT
-14 NNKRISSKLT
+14 NNKKISSKLT
-24 FDSGEKFS
+24 FDAGEKFS

-44 TIKLIDGWEFSAQI
+44 TIKLIDGWEFSAEI
-58 DGDIEGLENG
+58 DGDLEGLEQG
-68 LQRFQVEGFVDGK
+68 LQRFQVEGFVNGK

-95 LAQGEFNDII
+95 LAQGDFKDII
-105 SSSGLSKDDVA
+105 SNSGLNKEDVI

-126 PLTKENIREIK
+126 PLTKENIKEIK
-137 GLIQFLDKIQVN
+137 GLIQFLDKIQAN

-161 MGKGISQ
+161 MGKGIAQ

-176 NNVLKEFLGEFK
+176 NTVLKEFLGEFK
-188 TLSHD
+188 TLSHE

-221 SILKVLDKISNSI
+221 NILKVLDNISNSI
-234 PELNKFTKEHM
+234 PESSDFIVNSDLKQNIEDIDISIIKNKAADIG
-245 LESNL
+245 ESNI
-250 KKSIENLDISTINP
+250 KEEGISTT
-264 KSIDVEGQSVEG
+264 S
-276 QNGEEQKITKVPQYI
+276 QY
-291 NEQETSIN
+291 NNSQETSLN
-299 NKLANDVY
+299 NKIANDVY
-307 QKSDMGNAKVSMLSL
+307 QKSDIGNSKVSMLSL

-327 GQNEDLLNT
+327 GQSEDLLNT
-336 SLKDILANRRMEFTS
+336 SLKEIITNRRMEFTS
-351 SEFDRVF
+351 IEFDRVF
-358 NLINTIKPEE
+358 NLINTINPEE
-368 LINKIKETIFEF
+368 LINKIKDTIFEF
-380 NDIGAQNIVDD
+380 NEIGAKSIVDD
-391 FSNYLNKTNNETLG
+391 FNNYLNKTNNEALG
-405 VKESLDFSKGQ
+405 LKENLDFSKGQ
-416 LEKVLSNIMGRGI
+416 LEKVISSVIGKDI

-442 INLKNQEI
+442 INLKNQDV
-450 IDNDTHQGQKINDL
+450 ID
-464 AKDILTKDNI
+464 KDITKSSKVSDLEKNI
-474 IGTNSNNIDKL
+474 ISKDISSGINASDINSNNINKV
-485 NINENNIINKNLTK
+485 NINGKDIINKNLITSILTK
-499 SIPTKELIEVSL
+499 DLVEASL
-511 NKGTEGSKEIIKDLI
+511 NKVAEGSKEIIKDLI
-526 SNLKSESLISEK
+526 SNLKGDSLISEK
-538 ILDIIKNNISDIKVF
+538 VLDIIKNNISDIKVF

-560 YYADIPVSIKE
+560 YYADIPVNIKE

-608 VDGYMEVLDKKIN
+608 VDGYMRVLDKKID

-638 SKLVNNIESMGFLVN
+638 EKLVNNIEKMGFLVN

-668 REFFNSNSGV
+668 REFFNSNSGI

>member
-58 DGDIEGLENG
+58 DGDVEGLESG
-68 LQRFQVEGFVDGK
+68 LQRFQVEGFIDGK

-105 SSSGLSKDDVA
+105 SSSGLSKEDVT

-137 GLIQFLDKIQVN
+137 GLIQFLDKIQAN
-149 PKEIDEFISKYL
+149 PKEIEEFISKYL
-161 MGKGISQ
+161 MGKGIPQ

-176 NNVLKEFLGEFK
+176 NNVLKEFLSEFK
-188 TLSHD
+188 TLSYE

-221 SILKVLDKISNSI
+221 NLIKVLDNISNSI
-234 PELNKFTKEHM
+234 PELNDFSKKNM
-245 LESNL
+245 LENNL
-250 KKSIENLDISTINP
+250 KQSIKGLDTSTISP
-264 KSIDVEGQSVEG
+264 KSIDVDG
-276 QNGEEQKITKVPQYI
+276 QNIEEQRISKISQYI
-291 NEQETSIN
+291 NGQETSIN

-307 QKSDMGNAKVSMLSL
+307 QKSDTGNSKVSILSL

-327 GQNEDLLNT
+327 GKSEDLLNT
-336 SLKDILANRRMEFTS
+336 SLKEILTNRRMEFTS

-358 NLINTIKPEE
+358 NLINTMKPEE
-368 LINKIKETIFEF
+368 LINKLKETISEF
-380 NDIGAQNIVDD
+380 NEIGAKNIVDD
-391 FSNYLNKTNNETLG
+391 FSDYLNKTNNETLG
-405 VKESLDFSKGQ
+405 VKEALDFSKGQ
-416 LEKVLSNIMGRGI
+416 LEKVLSSVMGKGI
-429 TLTEEEFS
+429 TLTEEEFL

-442 INLKNQEI
+442 INLKNQGI
-450 IDNDTHQGQKINDL
+450 IDNEVSQDQIGNDL
-464 AKDILTKDNI
+464 AKDILTKDSI
-474 IGTNSNNIDKL
+474 IGLNSNNIDKV
-485 NINENNIINKNLTK
+485 NINENNIINKNLTT
-499 SIPTKELIEVSL
+499 SIPTKELVEASL
-511 NKGTEGSKEIIKDLI
+511 NKGVEGSKEIIKDLI

-560 YYADIPVSIKE
+560 YYADIPVNIRE

-608 VDGYMEVLDKKIN
+608 VNGYMQVLDKKIN

-629 FVKIIDMTK
+629 FVKIIDITK
-638 SKLVNNIESMGFLVN
+638 SKLVNNIENMGFLVN
-653 VKVSKKENEVSLTSC
+653 VKVSKKENEVSLTTC
-668 REFFNSNSGV
+668 RDFFSSNAGI

>member
-105 SSSGLSKDDVA
+105 SSSGLSKEDVV

-137 GLIQFLDKIQVN
+137 GLIQFLDKIQAN

-161 MGKGISQ
+161 MGKGIPQ

-188 TLSHD
+188 TLSYE

-221 SILKVLDKISNSI
+221 NLIKVLDNISNSI
-234 PELNKFTKEHM
+234 PELNDFSKKNM
-245 LESNL
+245 LENNL
-250 KKSIENLDISTINP
+250 KQSIKGLDTSTIIP
-264 KSIDVEGQSVEG
+264 KSIDVDG
-276 QNGEEQKITKVPQYI
+276 QNIEEQRISKISQYI
-291 NEQETSIN
+291 NGQETSIN

-307 QKSDMGNAKVSMLSL
+307 QKSDTGNSKVSILSL

-327 GQNEDLLNT
+327 GKSEDLLNT
-336 SLKDILANRRMEFTS
+336 SLKEILTNRRMEFTS

-358 NLINTIKPEE
+358 NLINTMKPEE
-368 LINKIKETIFEF
+368 LINKLKETISEF
-380 NDIGAQNIVDD
+380 NEIGAKNIVDD
-391 FSNYLNKTNNETLG
+391 FSDYLNKTNNETLG
-405 VKESLDFSKGQ
+405 VKEALDFSKGQ
-416 LEKVLSNIMGRGI
+416 LEKVISSVMGKGI
-429 TLTEEEFS
+429 TLTEEEFL

-442 INLKNQEI
+442 INLKNQGI
-450 IDNDTHQGQKINDL
+450 IDNEVSQDQIGNDL
-464 AKDILTKDNI
+464 AKDILTKDSI
-474 IGTNSNNIDKL
+474 IGLNSNNIDKV
-485 NINENNIINKNLTK
+485 NINENNIINKNLTT
-499 SIPTKELIEVSL
+499 SIPTKELVEASL
-511 NKGTEGSKEIIKDLI
+511 NKGAEGSKEIIKDLI

-560 YYADIPVSIKE
+560 YYADIPVNIRE

-608 VDGYMEVLDKKIN
+608 VDGYMQVLDKKIN

-638 SKLVNNIESMGFLVN
+638 SKLVNNIENMGFLVN
-653 VKVSKKENEVSLTSC
+653 VKVSKKENEVSLTTC
-668 REFFNSNSGV
+668 RDFFSSNAGI

>member
-105 SSSGLSKDDVA
+105 SSSGLSKEDVT

-137 GLIQFLDKIQVN
+137 GLIQFLDKIQAN

-161 MGKGISQ
+161 MGKGIPQ

-188 TLSHD
+188 TLSYE

-221 SILKVLDKISNSI
+221 NLIKVLDNISNSI
-234 PELNKFTKEHM
+234 PELNDFSKKNM
-245 LESNL
+245 LENNL
-250 KKSIENLDISTINP
+250 KQSIKGLDTSTISP
-264 KSIDVEGQSVEG
+264 KSIDVDG
-276 QNGEEQKITKVPQYI
+276 QNIEEQRISKISQYI
-291 NEQETSIN
+291 NGQETSIN

-307 QKSDMGNAKVSMLSL
+307 QKSDTGNSKVSILSL

-327 GQNEDLLNT
+327 GKSEDLLNT
-336 SLKDILANRRMEFTS
+336 SLKEILTNRRMEFTS

-358 NLINTIKPEE
+358 NLINTMKPEE
-368 LINKIKETIFEF
+368 LINKLKETISEF
-380 NDIGAQNIVDD
+380 NEIGAKNIVDD
-391 FSNYLNKTNNETLG
+391 FSDYLNKTNNETLG
-405 VKESLDFSKGQ
+405 VKEALDFSKGQ
-416 LEKVLSNIMGRGI
+416 LEKVLSSVMGKGI
-429 TLTEEEFS
+429 TLTEEEFL

-442 INLKNQEI
+442 INLKNQGI
-450 IDNDTHQGQKINDL
+450 IDNEVSQDQIGNDL
-464 AKDILTKDNI
+464 AKDILTKDSI
-474 IGTNSNNIDKL
+474 IGLNSNNIDK
-485 NINENNIINKNLTK
+485 NINENNIINKNLTT
-499 SIPTKELIEVSL
+499 SIPTKELVEASL
-511 NKGTEGSKEIIKDLI
+511 NKGAEGSKEIIKDLI

-560 YYADIPVSIKE
+560 YYADIPVNIRE

-608 VDGYMEVLDKKIN
+608 VDGYMQVLDKKIN

-638 SKLVNNIESMGFLVN
+638 SKLVNNIENMGFLVN
-653 VKVSKKENEVSLTSC
+653 VKVSKKENEVSLTTC
-668 REFFNSNSGV
+668 RDFFSSNAGI

>member
-44 TIKLIDGWEFSAQI
+44 TIKLTDGWEFSAQI

-105 SSSGLSKDDVA
+105 SSSGLSKEDVV

-137 GLIQFLDKIQVN
+137 GLIQFLDKIQAN

-161 MGKGISQ
+161 MGKGIPQ

-188 TLSHD
+188 TLSYE

-221 SILKVLDKISNSI
+221 NLIKVLDNISNSI
-234 PELNKFTKEHM
+234 PELNDFSKKNM
-245 LESNL
+245 LENNL
-250 KKSIENLDISTINP
+250 KQSIKGLDTSTIIP
-264 KSIDVEGQSVEG
+264 KSIDVDG
-276 QNGEEQKITKVPQYI
+276 QNIEEQRISKISQYI
-291 NEQETSIN
+291 NGQETSIN

-307 QKSDMGNAKVSMLSL
+307 QKSDTGNSKVSILSL

-327 GQNEDLLNT
+327 GKSEDLLNT
-336 SLKDILANRRMEFTS
+336 SLKEILTNRRMEFTS

-358 NLINTIKPEE
+358 NLINTMKPEE
-368 LINKIKETIFEF
+368 LINKLKETISEF
-380 NDIGAQNIVDD
+380 NEIGAKNIVDD
-391 FSNYLNKTNNETLG
+391 FSDYLNKTNNETLG
-405 VKESLDFSKGQ
+405 VKEALDFSKGQ
-416 LEKVLSNIMGRGI
+416 LEKVLSSVMGKGI
-429 TLTEEEFS
+429 TLTEEEFL

-442 INLKNQEI
+442 INLKNQGI
-450 IDNDTHQGQKINDL
+450 IDNEVSQDQIGNDL
-464 AKDILTKDNI
+464 AKDILTKDSI
-474 IGTNSNNIDKL
+474 IGLNSNNIDKV
-485 NINENNIINKNLTK
+485 NINENNIINKNLTT
-499 SIPTKELIEVSL
+499 SIPTKELVEASL
-511 NKGTEGSKEIIKDLI
+511 NKGAEGSKEIIKDLI

-560 YYADIPVSIKE
+560 YYADIPVNIRE

-593 NVKMVVTVETKNLGT
+593 HVKMVVTVETKNLGT
-608 VDGYMEVLDKKIN
+608 VDGYMQVLDKKIN

-638 SKLVNNIESMGFLVN
+638 SKLVNNIENMGFLVN
-653 VKVSKKENEVSLTSC
+653 VKVSKKENEVSLTTC
-668 REFFNSNSGV
+668 RDFFSSNAGI

>member
-105 SSSGLSKDDVA
+105 SSSGLSKEDVV

-137 GLIQFLDKIQVN
+137 GLIQFLDKIQAN

-161 MGKGISQ
+161 MGKGIPQ

-188 TLSHD
+188 TLSYE

-221 SILKVLDKISNSI
+221 NLIKVLDNISNSI
-234 PELNKFTKEHM
+234 PELNDFSKKNM
-245 LESNL
+245 LENNL
-250 KKSIENLDISTINP
+250 KQSIKGLDTSTIIP
-264 KSIDVEGQSVEG
+264 KSIDVDG
-276 QNGEEQKITKVPQYI
+276 QNIEEQRISKISQYI
-291 NEQETSIN
+291 NGQETSIN

-307 QKSDMGNAKVSMLSL
+307 QKSDTGNSKVSILSL

-327 GQNEDLLNT
+327 GKSEDLLNT
-336 SLKDILANRRMEFTS
+336 SLKEILTNRRMEFTS

-358 NLINTIKPEE
+358 NLINTMKPEE
-368 LINKIKETIFEF
+368 LINKLKETISEF
-380 NDIGAQNIVDD
+380 NEIGAKNIVDD
-391 FSNYLNKTNNETLG
+391 FSDYLNKTNNETLG
-405 VKESLDFSKGQ
+405 VKEALDFSKGQ
-416 LEKVLSNIMGRGI
+416 LEKVLSSVMGKGI
-429 TLTEEEFS
+429 TLTEEEFL

-442 INLKNQEI
+442 INLKNQGI
-450 IDNDTHQGQKINDL
+450 IDNEVSQDQIGNDL
-464 AKDILTKDNI
+464 AKDILTKDSI
-474 IGTNSNNIDKL
+474 IGLNSNNIDK
-485 NINENNIINKNLTK
+485 NINENNIINKNLTT
-499 SIPTKELIEVSL
+499 SIPTKELVEASL
-511 NKGTEGSKEIIKDLI
+511 NKGAEGSKEIIKDLI

-560 YYADIPVSIKE
+560 YYADIPVNIRE

-608 VDGYMEVLDKKIN
+608 VDGYMQVLDKKIN

-629 FVKIIDMTK
+629 FVKMIDMTK
-638 SKLVNNIESMGFLVN
+638 SKLVNNIENMGFLVN
-653 VKVSKKENEVSLTSC
+653 VKVSKKENEVSLTTC
-668 REFFNSNSGV
+668 RDFFSSNAGI

>member
-105 SSSGLSKDDVA
+105 SSSGLSKEDVV

-137 GLIQFLDKIQVN
+137 GLIQFLDKIQAN

-161 MGKGISQ
+161 MGKGIPQ

-188 TLSHD
+188 TLSYE

-221 SILKVLDKISNSI
+221 NLIKVLDNISNSI
-234 PELNKFTKEHM
+234 PELNDFSKKNM
-245 LESNL
+245 LENNL
-250 KKSIENLDISTINP
+250 KQSIKGLDTSTISP
-264 KSIDVEGQSVEG
+264 KSIDVDG
-276 QNGEEQKITKVPQYI
+276 QNIEEQRISKIPQYI
-291 NEQETSIN
+291 NGQETSVN

-307 QKSDMGNAKVSMLSL
+307 QKSDTGNSKVSILSL

-327 GQNEDLLNT
+327 GKSEDLLNT
-336 SLKDILANRRMEFTS
+336 SLKEILTNRRMEFTS

-358 NLINTIKPEE
+358 NLINTMKPEE
-368 LINKIKETIFEF
+368 LINKLKETISEF
-380 NDIGAQNIVDD
+380 NEIGAKNIVDD
-391 FSNYLNKTNNETLG
+391 FSDYLNKTNNETLG
-405 VKESLDFSKGQ
+405 VREALDFSKGQ
-416 LEKVLSNIMGRGI
+416 LEKVLSSIMGKGI
-429 TLTEEEFS
+429 TLTEEEFL

-442 INLKNQEI
+442 INLKNQGI
-450 IDNDTHQGQKINDL
+450 IDNEVSQDQIGNDL
-464 AKDILTKDNI
+464 AKDILTKDSI
-474 IGTNSNNIDKL
+474 IGLNSNNIDKV
-485 NINENNIINKNLTK
+485 NINENNIINKNLTT
-499 SIPTKELIEVSL
+499 SIPTKELVEASL
-511 NKGTEGSKEIIKDLI
+511 NKGAEGSKEIIKDLI

-560 YYADIPVSIKE
+560 YYADIPVNIRE

-608 VDGYMEVLDKKIN
+608 VDGYMQVLDKKIN

-638 SKLVNNIESMGFLVN
+638 SKLVNNIENMGFLVN
-653 VKVSKKENEVSLTSC
+653 VKVSKKENEVSLTTC
-668 REFFNSNSGV
+668 RDFFSSNAGI

>member
-105 SSSGLSKDDVA
+105 SSSGLSKEDVV

-137 GLIQFLDKIQVN
+137 GLIQFLDKIQAN

-161 MGKGISQ
+161 MGKGIPQ

-188 TLSHD
+188 TLSYE

-221 SILKVLDKISNSI
+221 NLIKVLDNISNSI
-234 PELNKFTKEHM
+234 PELNDFSKKNM
-245 LESNL
+245 LENNL
-250 KKSIENLDISTINP
+250 KQSIKGLDTSTIIP
-264 KSIDVEGQSVEG
+264 KSIDVDG
-276 QNGEEQKITKVPQYI
+276 QNIEEQRISKISQYI
-291 NEQETSIN
+291 NGQETSIN

-307 QKSDMGNAKVSMLSL
+307 QKSDTGNSKVSILAL

-327 GQNEDLLNT
+327 GKSEDLLNT
-336 SLKDILANRRMEFTS
+336 SLKEILTNRRMEFTS

-358 NLINTIKPEE
+358 NLINTMKPEE
-368 LINKIKETIFEF
+368 LINKLKETISEF
-380 NDIGAQNIVDD
+380 NEIGAKNIVDD
-391 FSNYLNKTNNETLG
+391 FSDYLNKTNNETLG
-405 VKESLDFSKGQ
+405 VKEALDFSKGQ
-416 LEKVLSNIMGRGI
+416 LEKVLSSVMGKGI
-429 TLTEEEFS
+429 TLTEEEFL

-442 INLKNQEI
+442 INLKNQGI
-450 IDNDTHQGQKINDL
+450 IDNEVSQDQIGNDL
-464 AKDILTKDNI
+464 AKDILTKDSI
-474 IGTNSNNIDKL
+474 IGLNSNNIDK
-485 NINENNIINKNLTK
+485 NINENNIINKNLTT
-499 SIPTKELIEVSL
+499 SIPTKELVEASL
-511 NKGTEGSKEIIKDLI
+511 NKGAEGSKEIIKDLI

-560 YYADIPVSIKE
+560 YYADIPVNIRE

-608 VDGYMEVLDKKIN
+608 VDGYMQVLDKKIN

-629 FVKIIDMTK
+629 FVKIIDITK
-638 SKLVNNIESMGFLVN
+638 SKLVNNIENMGFLVN
-653 VKVSKKENEVSLTSC
+653 VKVSKKENEVSLTTC
-668 REFFNSNSGV
+668 RDFFSSNAGI

>member
-1 MPGVFNVGNSYNT
+1 MPGVYNVGNSYNT
-14 NNKRISSKLT
+14 NNKKISSKLT
-24 FDSGEKFS
+24 FDAGEKFS

-44 TIKLIDGWEFSAQI
+44 TIKLIDGWEFSAEI
-58 DGDIEGLENG
+58 DGDLEGLEQG
-68 LQRFQVEGFVDGK
+68 LQRFQVEGFVNGK

-95 LAQGEFNDII
+95 LAQGDFKDII
-105 SSSGLSKDDVA
+105 SNSGLNKEDVI

-126 PLTKENIREIK
+126 PLTKENIKEIK
-137 GLIQFLDKIQVN
+137 GLIQFLDKIQAN

-161 MGKGISQ
+161 MGKGIAQ

-176 NNVLKEFLGEFK
+176 NTVLKEFLGEFK
-188 TLSHD
+188 TLSHE

-221 SILKVLDKISNSI
+221 NILKVLDNISNSI
-234 PELNKFTKEHM
+234 PESSDFIVNSDLKQNIEDIDISIIKNKAADIG
-245 LESNL
+245 ESNI
-250 KKSIENLDISTINP
+250 KEEGISTT
-264 KSIDVEGQSVEG
+264 S
-276 QNGEEQKITKVPQYI
+276 QY
-291 NEQETSIN
+291 NNSQETSLN
-299 NKLANDVY
+299 NKIANDVY
-307 QKSDMGNAKVSMLSL
+307 QKSDIGNSKVSMLSL

-327 GQNEDLLNT
+327 GQSEDLLNT
-336 SLKDILANRRMEFTS
+336 SLKEIITNRRMEFTS
-351 SEFDRVF
+351 IEFDRVF
-358 NLINTIKPEE
+358 NLINTINPEE
-368 LINKIKETIFEF
+368 LINKIKDTIFEF
-380 NDIGAQNIVDD
+380 NEIGAKSIVDD
-391 FSNYLNKTNNETLG
+391 FNNYLNKTNNEALG
-405 VKESLDFSKGQ
+405 LKENLDFSKGQ
-416 LEKVLSNIMGRGI
+416 LEKVISSIIGKGI

-442 INLKNQEI
+442 VNLKNQDLI
-450 IDNDTHQGQKINDL
+450 ID
-464 AKDILTKDNI
+464 KDITKSSKVSDLEKNI
-474 IGTNSNNIDKL
+474 ISKDISSGINASDINSNNINKV
-485 NINENNIINKNLTK
+485 NINGKDIINKNLITSILTK
-499 SIPTKELIEVSL
+499 DLVEASL
-511 NKGTEGSKEIIKDLI
+511 NKVAEGSKEIIKDLI
-526 SNLKSESLISEK
+526 SNLKGDSLISEK
-538 ILDIIKNNISDIKVF
+538 VLDIIKNNISDIKVF

-560 YYADIPVSIKE
+560 YYADIPVNIKE

-608 VDGYMEVLDKKIN
+608 VDGYMRVLDKKID

-638 SKLVNNIESMGFLVN
+638 KKLVNNIEKMGFLVN

-668 REFFNSNSGV
+668 REFFNSNSGI

>member
-1 MPGVFNVGNSYNT
+1 MPGVYNVGNSYNT
-14 NNKRISSKLT
+14 NNKKISSKLT
-24 FDSGEKFS
+24 FDAGEKFS

-44 TIKLIDGWEFSAQI
+44 TIKLIDGWEFSAEI
-58 DGDIEGLENG
+58 DGDLEGLEQG
-68 LQRFQVEGFVDGK
+68 LQRFQVEGFVNGK

-105 SSSGLSKDDVA
+105 SNSGLNKEDVI

-126 PLTKENIREIK
+126 PLTKENIKEIK
-137 GLIQFLDKIQVN
+137 GLIQFLDKIQAN

-161 MGKGISQ
+161 MGKGIAQ

-176 NNVLKEFLGEFK
+176 NTVLKEFLGEFK
-188 TLSHD
+188 TLSHE

-221 SILKVLDKISNSI
+221 NILKVLDNISNSI
-234 PELNKFTKEHM
+234 PESSDFIVNSDLKQNIEDIDISIIKNKAADIG
-245 LESNL
+245 ESNI
-250 KKSIENLDISTINP
+250 KEEGISTT
-264 KSIDVEGQSVEG
+264 S
-276 QNGEEQKITKVPQYI
+276 QY
-291 NEQETSIN
+291 NNSQETSLN
-299 NKLANDVY
+299 NKIANDVY
-307 QKSDMGNAKVSMLSL
+307 QKSDIGNSKVSMLSL

-327 GQNEDLLNT
+327 GQSEDLLNT
-336 SLKDILANRRMEFTS
+336 SLKEIITNRRMEFTS
-351 SEFDRVF
+351 IEFDRVF
-358 NLINTIKPEE
+358 NLINTINPEE
-368 LINKIKETIFEF
+368 LINKIKDTIFEF
-380 NDIGAQNIVDD
+380 NEIGAKSIVDD
-391 FSNYLNKTNNETLG
+391 FNNYLNKTNNEALG
-405 VKESLDFSKGQ
+405 LKENLDFSKGQ
-416 LEKVLSNIMGRGI
+416 LEKVISSVIGKDI

-442 INLKNQEI
+442 INLKNQDVIDKGITKSSKVSDLEKNI
-450 IDNDTHQGQKINDL
+450 IS
-464 AKDILTKDNI
+464 KDISSGINASDI
-474 IGTNSNNIDKL
+474 NSNNINKA
-485 NINENNIINKNLTK
+485 NINGKDIINKNLITSILTK
-499 SIPTKELIEVSL
+499 DLVEASL
-511 NKGTEGSKEIIKDLI
+511 NKVAEGSKEIIKDLI
-526 SNLKSESLISEK
+526 SNLKGDSLISEK
-538 ILDIIKNNISDIKVF
+538 VLDIIKNNISDIKVF

-560 YYADIPVSIKE
+560 YYADIPVNIKE

-608 VDGYMEVLDKKIN
+608 VDGYMRVLDKKID

-638 SKLVNNIESMGFLVN
+638 EKLVNNIEKMGFLVN

-668 REFFNSNSGV
+668 REFFNSNSGI

>member
-105 SSSGLSKDDVA
+105 SSSGLSKEDVV

-137 GLIQFLDKIQVN
+137 GLIQFLDKIQAN

-161 MGKGISQ
+161 MGKGIPQ

-188 TLSHD
+188 TLSYE

-204 FNKENIKGYNNL
+204 FNKENIKGYNKL

-221 SILKVLDKISNSI
+221 NLIKVLDNISNSI
-234 PELNKFTKEHM
+234 PELNDFSKKNM
-245 LESNL
+245 LENNL
-250 KKSIENLDISTINP
+250 KQSIKGLDTSTIIP
-264 KSIDVEGQSVEG
+264 KSIDVDG
-276 QNGEEQKITKVPQYI
+276 QNIEEQRISKISQYI
-291 NEQETSIN
+291 NGQETSIN

-307 QKSDMGNAKVSMLSL
+307 QKSDTGNSKVSILSL

-327 GQNEDLLNT
+327 GKSEDLLNT
-336 SLKDILANRRMEFTS
+336 SLKEILTNRRMEFTS

-358 NLINTIKPEE
+358 NLINTMKPEE
-368 LINKIKETIFEF
+368 LINKLKETISEF
-380 NDIGAQNIVDD
+380 NEIGAKNIVDD
-391 FSNYLNKTNNETLG
+391 FSDYLNKTNNETLG
-405 VKESLDFSKGQ
+405 VKEALDFSKGQ
-416 LEKVLSNIMGRGI
+416 LEKVLSSVMGKGI
-429 TLTEEEFS
+429 TLTEEEFL

-442 INLKNQEI
+442 INLKNQGI
-450 IDNDTHQGQKINDL
+450 IDNEVSQDQIGNDL
-464 AKDILTKDNI
+464 AKDILTKDSI
-474 IGTNSNNIDKL
+474 IGLNSNNIDK
-485 NINENNIINKNLTK
+485 NINENNIINKNLTT
-499 SIPTKELIEVSL
+499 SIPTKELVEASL
-511 NKGTEGSKEIIKDLI
+511 NKGAEGSKEIIKDLI

-560 YYADIPVSIKE
+560 YYADIPVNIRE

-608 VDGYMEVLDKKIN
+608 VDGYMQVLDKKIN

-629 FVKIIDMTK
+629 FVKIIDITK
-638 SKLVNNIESMGFLVN
+638 SKLVNNIENMGFLVN
-653 VKVSKKENEVSLTSC
+653 VKVSKKENEVSLTTC
-668 REFFNSNSGV
+668 RDFFSSNAGI

>member
-44 TIKLIDGWEFSAQI
+44 TIKLTDGWEFSAQI

-105 SSSGLSKDDVA
+105 SSSGLSKEDVV

-137 GLIQFLDKIQVN
+137 GLIQFLDKIQAN

-161 MGKGISQ
+161 MGKGIPQ

-250 KKSIENLDISTINP
+250 KQSIENLDISTINP
-264 KSIDVEGQSVEG
+264 KSIDVEGQNVEG
-276 QNGEEQKITKVPQYI
+276 QNGEEQKITKVPQHI

-416 LEKVLSNIMGRGI
+416 LEKVLSNVMGRGI

-485 NINENNIINKNLTK
+485 NDNNIINKNLTK

-638 SKLVNNIESMGFLVN
+638 SKLVNNIENMGFLVN

>member
-105 SSSGLSKDDVA
+105 SSSGLSKEDVV

-137 GLIQFLDKIQVN
+137 GLIQFLDKIQAN

-161 MGKGISQ
+161 MGKGIPQ

-188 TLSHD
+188 TLSYE

-204 FNKENIKGYNNL
+204 FNKENIKGYNKL

-221 SILKVLDKISNSI
+221 NLIKVLDNISNSI
-234 PELNKFTKEHM
+234 PELNDFSKKNM
-245 LESNL
+245 LENNL
-250 KKSIENLDISTINP
+250 KQSIKGLDTSTIIP
-264 KSIDVEGQSVEG
+264 KSIDVDG
-276 QNGEEQKITKVPQYI
+276 QNIEEQRISKISQYI
-291 NEQETSIN
+291 NGQETSIN

-307 QKSDMGNAKVSMLSL
+307 QKSDTGNSKVSILSL

-327 GQNEDLLNT
+327 GKSEDLLNT
-336 SLKDILANRRMEFTS
+336 SLKEILTNRRMEFTS

-358 NLINTIKPEE
+358 NLINTMKPEE
-368 LINKIKETIFEF
+368 LINKLKETISEF
-380 NDIGAQNIVDD
+380 NEIGAKNIVDD
-391 FSNYLNKTNNETLG
+391 FSDYLNKTNNETLG
-405 VKESLDFSKGQ
+405 VKEALDFSKGQ
-416 LEKVLSNIMGRGI
+416 LEKVLSSVMGKGI
-429 TLTEEEFS
+429 TLTEEEFL

-442 INLKNQEI
+442 INLKNQGI
-450 IDNDTHQGQKINDL
+450 IDNEVSQDQIGNDL
-464 AKDILTKDNI
+464 AKDILTKDSI
-474 IGTNSNNIDKL
+474 IGLNSNNIDKV
-485 NINENNIINKNLTK
+485 NINENNIINKNLTT
-499 SIPTKELIEVSL
+499 SIPTKELVEASL
-511 NKGTEGSKEIIKDLI
+511 NKGAEGSKEIIKDLI

-560 YYADIPVSIKE
+560 YYADIPVNIRE

-608 VDGYMEVLDKKIN
+608 VDGYMQVLDKKIN

-638 SKLVNNIESMGFLVN
+638 SKLVNNIENMGFLVN
-653 VKVSKKENEVSLTSC
+653 VKVSKKENEVSLTTC
-668 REFFNSNSGV
+668 RDFFSSNAGI

>member
-105 SSSGLSKDDVA
+105 SSSGLSKEDVV

-137 GLIQFLDKIQVN
+137 GLIQFLDKIQAN

-161 MGKGISQ
+161 MGKGIPQ

-188 TLSHD
+188 TLSYEG
-193 DILLFIENDME
+193 ILLFIENDME
-204 FNKENIKGYNNL
+204 CNKENIKGYNNL

-221 SILKVLDKISNSI
+221 NLIKVLDNISNSI
-234 PELNKFTKEHM
+234 PELNDFSKKNM
-245 LESNL
+245 LENNL
-250 KKSIENLDISTINP
+250 KQSIKGLDTSTIIP
-264 KSIDVEGQSVEG
+264 KSIDVDG
-276 QNGEEQKITKVPQYI
+276 QNIEEQRISKISQYI
-291 NEQETSIN
+291 NGQETSIN

-307 QKSDMGNAKVSMLSL
+307 QKSDTGNSKVSILSL

-327 GQNEDLLNT
+327 GKSEDLLNT
-336 SLKDILANRRMEFTS
+336 SLKEILTNRRMEFTS

-358 NLINTIKPEE
+358 NLINTMKPEE
-368 LINKIKETIFEF
+368 LINKLKETISEF
-380 NDIGAQNIVDD
+380 NEIGAKNIVDD
-391 FSNYLNKTNNETLG
+391 FSDYLNKTNNETLG
-405 VKESLDFSKGQ
+405 VKEALDFSKGQ
-416 LEKVLSNIMGRGI
+416 LEKVLSSVMGKGI
-429 TLTEEEFS
+429 TLTEEEFL

-442 INLKNQEI
+442 INLKNQGI
-450 IDNDTHQGQKINDL
+450 IDNEVSQDQIGNDL
-464 AKDILTKDNI
+464 AKDILTKDSI
-474 IGTNSNNIDKL
+474 IGLNSNNIDK
-485 NINENNIINKNLTK
+485 NINENNIINKNLTT
-499 SIPTKELIEVSL
+499 SIPTKELVEASL
-511 NKGTEGSKEIIKDLI
+511 NKGAEGSKEIIKDLI

-560 YYADIPVSIKE
+560 YYADIPVNIRE

-608 VDGYMEVLDKKIN
+608 VDGYMQVLDKKIN

-638 SKLVNNIESMGFLVN
+638 SKLVNNIENMGFLVN
-653 VKVSKKENEVSLTSC
+653 VKVSKKENEVSLTTC
-668 REFFNSNSGV
+668 RDFFSSNAGI

>member
-58 DGDIEGLENG
+58 DGDVEGLESG

-105 SSSGLSKDDVA
+105 SSSGLSKEDVV

-137 GLIQFLDKIQVN
+137 GLIQFLDKIQAN

-161 MGKGISQ
+161 MGKGIPQ

-176 NNVLKEFLGEFK
+176 NNVLKEFLSEFK
-188 TLSHD
+188 TLSYE

-221 SILKVLDKISNSI
+221 NLIKVLDNISNSI
-234 PELNKFTKEHM
+234 PELNDFSKKNM
-245 LESNL
+245 LENNL
-250 KKSIENLDISTINP
+250 KQSIKGLDTSTISP
-264 KSIDVEGQSVEG
+264 KSIDVDG
-276 QNGEEQKITKVPQYI
+276 QNIEEQRISKISQYI
-291 NEQETSIN
+291 NGQETSIN

-307 QKSDMGNAKVSMLSL
+307 QKSDTGNSKVSILSL

-327 GQNEDLLNT
+327 GKSEDLLNT
-336 SLKDILANRRMEFTS
+336 SLKEILTNRRMEFTS

-358 NLINTIKPEE
+358 NLINTMKPEE
-368 LINKIKETIFEF
+368 LINKLKETISEF
-380 NDIGAQNIVDD
+380 NEIGAKNIVDD
-391 FSNYLNKTNNETLG
+391 FSDYLNKTNNETLG
-405 VKESLDFSKGQ
+405 VKEALDFSKGQ
-416 LEKVLSNIMGRGI
+416 LEKVLSSVMGKGI
-429 TLTEEEFS
+429 TLTEEEFL

-442 INLKNQEI
+442 INLKNQGI
-450 IDNDTHQGQKINDL
+450 IDNEVSQDQIGNDL
-464 AKDILTKDNI
+464 AKDILTKDSI
-474 IGTNSNNIDKL
+474 IGLNSNNIDK
-485 NINENNIINKNLTK
+485 NINENNIINKNLTT
-499 SIPTKELIEVSL
+499 SIPTKELVEASL
-511 NKGTEGSKEIIKDLI
+511 NKGAEGSKEIIKDLI

-560 YYADIPVSIKE
+560 YYADIPVNIRE

-608 VDGYMEVLDKKIN
+608 VDGYMQVLDKKIN

-629 FVKIIDMTK
+629 FVKIIDITK
-638 SKLVNNIESMGFLVN
+638 SKLVNNIENMGFLVN
-653 VKVSKKENEVSLTSC
+653 VKVSKKENEVSLTTC
-668 REFFNSNSGV
+668 RDFFSSNAGI